1 MNNISIKFRIMLV
14 AAVAMFGMIVVAT
27 ILLIG
32 KKQIANEMAQ
42 LNELGTLAP
51 IVSGVVHEMQKERGM
66 SAVFIG
72 SEGKSFISELSQQ
85 KQLTD
90 SKRSDLARSLKN
102 FDAGSFGEK
111 LVAKINSVNGALE
124 GMAAVRSSVSNLDS
138 TTGKM
143 ASYYS
148 DTIDSL
154 LAVIEE
160 LGTLSSDADVTRA
173 IAAYTNFLEGKE
185 RAGRER
191 AMGADGFGRGEFLPH
206 VFINFVKL
214 IGQQQ
219 VLFSNFKQYGT
230 DEQVKF
236 FDSTLSGNTI
246 SEVQRMREI
255 AFESKDTGDTGDFK
269 GSYWFEEI
277 TKKINLLKIVE
288 DRISSNLLTLTS
300 DIQTT
305 ASTALY
311 VLGGAILALVIIVA
325 ALAYFI
331 IRGITGPIQNMT
343 SVMDQLAHG
352 NIEVEVH
359 AQEQGDE
366 IGEMARAVQ
375 IFKENA
381 VEKSRLEEEEM
392 RAEDR
397 QNREMEERQRER
409 DERQRE
415 REERELENDE
425 NAKREASRKRL
436 NELTD
441 EFGVKIEQVLEIVS
455 SQSIQMQSSAQSMA
469 DIATRTQG
477 ESTTVSTAAEE
488 ATASVQS
495 VASAAEELS
504 SSITEI
510 SRQVSHSSN
519 ISNDAVGAA
528 RETSKTINELAEGA
542 DKIGEVVT
550 LINDIADQ
558 TNLLALNATIEAAR
572 AGDAGKGFA
581 VVASEVKNLASQTS
595 KATDEIGMRI
605 SEIQVTTREAVGAI
619 EAISSRISQMN
630 EIATSIASAVE
641 EQGAATG
648 EISRSVQD
656 AANGTNE
663 VSSSITRVKEG
674 SEETGNTAGE
684 VLVASRDLSSRFD
697 TLRSEVGEFLA
708 NVKAV

>member
-1 MNNISIKFRIMLV
+1 MLV
-14 AAVAMFGMIVVAT
+14 AAVAMLGMTVVAT
-27 ILLIG
+27 ILLIE

-72 SEGKSFISELSQQ
+72 SKGNSFVTELAQQ
-85 KQLTD
+85 KQLTN
-90 SKRSDLARSLKN
+90 SKRSDLTRSLKD
-102 FDAGSFGEK
+102 FDANSFGEK
-111 LVAKINSVNGALE
+111 LVAKINSVNVALE
-124 GMAAVRSSVSNLDS
+124 KLAAVRSSVSNLDS
-138 TTGKM
+138 STGQM

-148 DTIDSL
+148 TTIENL
-154 LAVIEE
+154 LAVIAEM
-160 LGTLSSDADVTRA
+160 GTLSSDADVTRT

-191 AMGADGFGRGEFLPH
+191 AMGAAGFGRGEFSSTIY
-206 VFINFVKL
+206 INFVTL
-214 IGQQQ
+214 IGQQK
-219 VLFSNFKQYGT
+219 VLISNFKQYGT
-230 DEQVKF
+230 DGQVEF
-236 FDSTLSGNTI
+236 FDQTLSGNAV
-246 SEVQRMREI
+246 SEVERLRKI
-255 AFESKDTGDTGDFK
+255 AFASRETGNTGGVE
-269 GSYWFEEI
+269 GSHWFGEI
-277 TKKINLLKIVE
+277 TKKINMLKTVE
-288 DRISSNLLTLTS
+288 DHISSDLLVLTS
-300 DIQTT
+300 DIESSANT
-305 ASTALY
+305 AFF
-311 VLGGAILALVIIVA
+311 VLLAGIISLVGIVV

-331 IRGITGPIQNMT
+331 IRGITKPIQRMT
-343 SVMDQLAHG
+343 TVMGQLAEG
-352 NIEVEVH
+352 NVEVEVL

-381 VEKSRLEEEEM
+381 VEKSRLEEEEKK
-392 RAEDR
+392 AEDR
-397 QNREMEERQRER
+397 QNREREERQQER

-441 EFGVKIEQVLEIVS
+441 EFGVKVEQVLEIVS
-455 SQSIQMQSSAQSMA
+455 SQSTQMQSSAQSMS

-477 ESTTVSTAAEE
+477 ESTTVSSAAEE
-488 ATASVQS
+488 ATASVQA

-519 ISNDAVGAA
+519 ISNDAVDAA

-542 DKIGEVVT
+542 DRIGEVVT

-595 KATDEIGMRI
+595 KATDEIGTRI
-605 SEIQVTTREAVGAI
+605 SEIQVTTRQAVGAI
-619 EAISSRISQMN
+619 ESISSRISQMN

-648 EISRSVQD
+648 EISRSVQE
-656 AANGTNE
+656 AASGTNE
-663 VSSSITRVKEG
+663 VSSNITQVKAG
-674 SEETGNTAGE
+674 SEKTGVIAGE

-697 TLRSEVGEFLA
+697 TLRSEVEEFLS
-708 NVKAV
+708 NVKTV